1 MSMFTLQVKVVQMLR
16 SELFAILRNIILFI
30 KEELVIQHINVNYMM
45 NIILHGKDNG
55 EKRLVI
61 TIRSG
66 LTILIILKKVKFRK
80 IDLQF

>member
-45 NIILHGKDNG
+45 NIILLGKDNG

-66 LTILIILKKVKFRK
+66 LTILIILKK
-80 IDLQF
+80 